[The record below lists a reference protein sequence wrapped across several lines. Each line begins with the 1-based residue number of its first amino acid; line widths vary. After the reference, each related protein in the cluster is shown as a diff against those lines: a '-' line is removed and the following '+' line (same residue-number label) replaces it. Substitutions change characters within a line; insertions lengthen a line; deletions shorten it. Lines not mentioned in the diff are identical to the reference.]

1 MPSTYGREG
10 LPKDKLDDS
19 KYLAKM
25 RGKADKAGTDLFLL
39 MSGALDASKENGKQV
54 HSGSVSPSTVR

>member
-1 MPSTYGREG
+1 MGGG

-39 MSGALDASKENGKQV
+39 MSGAADASKKT
-54 HSGSVSPSTVR
+54 GSKFIQDH